1 MLITGFGV
9 SDEYIV
15 DDVSVD
21 LELEIG
27 WELVDGIDTVVVEA
41 VDSLLVRV
49 ELEPSDD
56 VDPVEEKVEDS

>member
-56 VDPVEEKVEDS
+56 VDPVEESVEDS